1 MTNEIKNV
9 SIIGAGIMGKQITGR
24 AINYGFNLALYDV
37 SSEAL
42 KQAEKYIEGIIK
54 RSKNKAALG
63 TINYYNILSEA
74 VKSADLVIE
83 AVPEELKTKKEV
95 FSQIEKAAPPKAI
108 IATNSSSI
116 PVSKIE
122 DAVER
127 KENLLNLHFY
137 MPIPL
142 RNMVDIMRGTKT
154 SNETFEKGKEWI
166 EKIDCVPLVV
176 KKECLGFVFNRIWH
190 AVKKECLKI
199 WAGGHA
205 DFEVVDKAWKIFS
218 GMSMGPFTMM
228 DGVGLDVVYD
238 IEMSYYN
245 ESGDPKD
252 KPPQALKELVDNG
265 ELGLKAGKGFYTYR
279 RKKKR

>member
-1 MTNEIKNV
+1 MSNEIKNV
-9 SIIGAGIMGKQITGR
+9 SIIGAGIMGRQIIGR

-42 KQAEKYIEGIIK
+42 EQAKKYIDGIIK
-54 RSKNKAALG
+54 RSKNKEALG
-63 TINYYNILSEA
+63 TINYHNKLSEV

-83 AVPEELKTKKEV
+83 AVPENLEIKKEV
-95 FSQIEKAAPPKAI
+95 FSQIEKEAPPNMV

-127 KENLLNLHFY
+127 KENLLNIHFY

-154 SNETFEKGKEWI
+154 SNETFEKGKDWI
-166 EKIDCVPLVV
+166 EKIECVPLVV

-218 GMSMGPFTMM
+218 GMSLGPFTMM

-245 ESGDPKD
+245 DSGDPKD
-252 KPPQALKELVDNG
+252 KPPQALKELVDKG

>member
-1 MTNEIKNV
+1 MSNEIKNV
-9 SIIGAGIMGKQITGR
+9 SIIGAGIMGRQIIGR

-42 KQAEKYIEGIIK
+42 EQAKKYIDGIIK
-54 RSKNKAALG
+54 RSKNKEALG
-63 TINYYNILSEA
+63 TINYHNKLSEV

-83 AVPEELKTKKEV
+83 AVPENLEIKKEV
-95 FSQIEKAAPPKAI
+95 FSQIEKAAPPNVV

-127 KENLLNLHFY
+127 KENLLNIHFY

-154 SNETFEKGKEWI
+154 SNETFEKGKDWI
-166 EKIDCVPLVV
+166 EKIECVPLVV

-218 GMSMGPFTMM
+218 GMSLGPFTMM

-245 ESGDPKD
+245 DSGDPKD
-252 KPPQALKELVDNG
+252 KPPQALKELVDKG